1 MLHPVCP
8 YCGRPATLFNGGAIL
23 VLATKARAHKFWACP
38 PCDAYV
44 ACHRKGHPIFMK
56 KGKVVISDG
65 TYPLGSLANEALRT
79 LRQRTH
85 GVFDPLW
92 KDVKIENTSR
102 AARAKVRTKA
112 YSWLAALMNLP
123 VSNCHIGMFDEEQCL
138 RAIEFCKNELGYRK
152 TDVK

>member
-1 MLHPVCP
+1 
-8 YCGRPATLFNGGAIL
+8 
-23 VLATKARAHKFWACP
+23 
-38 PCDAYV
+38 
-44 ACHRKGHPIFMK
+44 MK

-79 LRQRTH
+79 LRPRTH

-152 TDVK
+152 MDAK